1 MRAVK
6 IILTAS
12 LLIST
17 SSVAFAKGWD
27 VHGWASPDH
36 FDWCPW
42 DARYVP
48 CFVPYR
54 WANDL

>member
-42 DARYVP
+42 EARYVS